1 MGNASLQALLG
12 NNVVELHFIRRHFK
26 NGWDISRGLFGT
38 TNFSLLNGD
47 FGKQVLFFQPPIGVG
62 MGYPYK
68 SYNLCVV
75 WDIFRQEYRV
85 FGAEQVSIKQQ
96 WDVTTEEGQE
106 EFKKYFFDFIHGM
119 SEQDKLDFMGYEPMM
134 AMRRIPDKPVTVK
147 KTKPSAT
154 PKPPTT
160 PPERKPSVKERY
172 KGFMKRVGD
181 WFKGKK

>member
-26 NGWDISRGLFGT
+26 NGWDISRGLLGT
-38 TNFSLLNGD
+38 TNFSLLNGE
-47 FGKQVLFFQPPIGVG
+47 FGKQVLFFQPPNGVG

-96 WDVTTEEGQE
+96 WDVTTDEGQE
-106 EFKKYFFDFIHGM
+106 EFQNYFYEHIQNM

-134 AMRRIPDKPVTVK
+134 AMQSSPNKPVSVK
-147 KTKPSAT
+147 KTKTSPN
-154 PKPPTT
+154 PKPQTTT
-160 PPERKPSVKERY
+160 PAKKPSIKERY
-172 KGFMKRVGD
+172 RGFMKRVGD
-181 WFKGKK
+181 WFRRKK